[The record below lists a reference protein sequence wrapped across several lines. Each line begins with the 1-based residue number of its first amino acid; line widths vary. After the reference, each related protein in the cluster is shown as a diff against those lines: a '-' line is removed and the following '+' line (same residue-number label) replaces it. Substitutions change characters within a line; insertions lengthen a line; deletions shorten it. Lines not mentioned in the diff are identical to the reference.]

1 MSFRLSIKESAPPI
15 PVNFLLLTP
24 NHTLFLLYFP
34 PIHIFLNSIMPAPS
48 MTTRGMATERFSRSL
63 LCRDIT
69 EGIHHLLQRKR
80 EGHAPPHESAT
91 QRYHVHV
98 WPQRRPNGCWCEA
111 PRTCTLWARCNKRP
125 IPELGINTEFT
136 TCTRDHQDSRV
147 GCSDIH
153 CFNPNASAVKY
164 MGKFLQK
171 RADGVAHLSND
182 QVRLIANIL
191 ARYRD
196 TFPSQYFRQFEN
208 IVHLIFQDLCTGEPL
223 DWNAEVQGVLAWR
236 LPPGECIIELA
247 REIQLIATKRNLKE
261 VRHR

>member
-1 MSFRLSIKESAPPI
+1 
-15 PVNFLLLTP
+15 
-24 NHTLFLLYFP
+24 
-34 PIHIFLNSIMPAPS
+34 MPAPS
-48 MTTRGMATERFSRSL
+48 MTPREMATERFSRSL

-69 EGIHHLLQRKR
+69 EGIHHLLQKKR
-80 EGHAPPHESAT
+80 QGNAPPHESAT
-91 QRYHVHV
+91 QRYHVHI
-98 WPQRRPNGCWCEA
+98 WPERRPNGCWCQA
-111 PRTCTLWARCNKRP
+111 PRTCTPWKKCNMRP
-125 IPELGINTEFT
+125 IPELGVNMKFT

-164 MGKFLQK
+164 IDRFLRK
-171 RADGVAHLSND
+171 RADDVALLPND

-196 TFPSQYFRQFEN
+196 TFPSQYLRPFEN
-208 IVHLIFQDLCTGEPL
+208 IVHLIFQDLCTNDPL
-223 DWNAEVQGVLAWR
+223 DWSAEVHGVLVWR
-236 LPPGECIIELA
+236 SPEEECITELT